1 MNTRKSRKKQN
12 SWSNYGW
19 DFSKINDR
27 HQITDWSS
35 LENMKQDK
43 FKKPVPMYTIFK
55 LQKIKDKESL
65 VKSEEGEH
73 FTYRGRRIRII
84 QEFSIEAMR

>member
-1 MNTRKSRKKQN
+1 
-12 SWSNYGW
+12 
-19 DFSKINDR
+19 
-27 HQITDWSS
+27 
-35 LENMKQDK
+35 MKQDK
-43 FKKPVPMYTIFK
+43 FKKPVPIYTIFK